1 MDTGQNAPYDATV
14 ISDANPAV
22 YETKLSSQTS
32 TGSGKSVMLKSS
44 DPDDMVPSYGILHGP
59 YLASQKAV
67 KLQAGDKIEFDWRAT
82 GGDDAY
88 DVMGYLVDEDTGRVE
103 EILNQTGASGSASTN
118 WATVSKG
125 VSEAGKYKFV
135 FIAGTWDASGG
146 QYAGAKLFID
156 NVKID
161 ASPPVLSAAAVQQL
175 GQRLVT
181 TAEGFP
187 QPFKAVM
194 SNESFEFRID
204 DSGEST
210 LYQVSDVDVSNAR
223 DASKSINIIDNALDK
238 LSLMRSD
245 MGAMETRLNQVIS
258 KQIGINEQTTVSRSR
273 IEDADYALEAARL
286 SKNQVIQ
293 QAGASVLVQAN
304 EITRMAIE
312 LLKR

>member
-1 MDTGQNAPYDATV
+1 MYKRQ
-14 ISDANPAV
+14 
-22 YETKLSSQTS
+22 
-32 TGSGKSVMLKSS
+32 
-44 DPDDMVPSYGILHGP
+44 
-59 YLASQKAV
+59 
-67 KLQAGDKIEFDWRAT
+67 
-82 GGDDAY
+82 
-88 DVMGYLVDEDTGRVE
+88 
-103 EILNQTGASGSASTN
+103 STN
-118 WATVSKG
+118 WATVSKS

-146 QYAGAKLFID
+146 EWAGAQLFID

-161 ASPPVLSAAAVQQL
+161 ASPPVLSAAAIQQL

-223 DASKSINIIDNALDK
+223 DAGKSINIIDNALDK
-238 LSLMRSD
+238 LSLMRSE

-258 KQIGINEQTTVSRSR
+258 KQIGISEQTTVSRSR

-286 SKNQVIQ
+286 SKTQVIQ